1 MAKAQKPRQKHV
13 PVRTCIACRQP
24 QGKRE
29 LVRIVRTPAG
39 EVRVDPT
46 GKQAGRGAYLCRSR
60 GCWELA
66 LHGQRLNAAL
76 KTTIT
81 PESLAALRTY
91 AAALPAA
98 TESEV
103 VS

>member
-1 MAKAQKPRQKHV
+1 MARAQKPRQKHV

-29 LVRIVRTPAG
+29 LVRIVRPPTG

-46 GKQAGRGAYLCRSR
+46 GKQAGRGAYLCRAR
-60 GCWELA
+60 DCWESA

-76 KTTIT
+76 KTTIS

-98 TESEV
+98 NESTAV
-103 VS
+103 G

>member
-29 LVRIVRTPAG
+29 LIRIVRTPAG

-66 LHGQRLNAAL
+66 LKGQRLNAAL
-76 KTTIT
+76 KTVLTSET
-81 PESLAALRTY
+81 LAALAAY

-98 TESEV
+98 EAEAS
-103 VS
+103 S